1 MRVYVSENSPPSN
14 IIVWQKT
21 VFWGT
26 SNIGKDGQQQ
36 SSSVSQGS
44 QQQQQP
50 VASIPVPP
58 LIGLQQQQQPQ
69 SSASTSRQIEQNWLT
84 PVVSSAQSTL
94 QRYLLSQSQAPG
106 SLTADFL
113 RSTFSTHKY
122 DMQPPISRQET
133 VIRSPSPRRASYSN
147 ATTTGNAPPTT
158 TRKGGRFRP
167 NWLEQFDWL
176 RYDDVHN
183 VMFCC
188 YCRRWCNEIPDIR
201 TSFVEGN
208 SNFRLEIVN
217 HHDRC
222 KAHRLCRE
230 KEMQDQESKP
240 TEAADPENT

>member
-1 MRVYVSENSPPSN
+1 MSQNSP
-14 IIVWQKT
+14 QH
-21 VFWGT
+21 
-26 SNIGKDGQQQ
+26 QQ
-36 SSSVSQGS
+36 S
-44 QQQQQP
+44 QQQQQQQ
-50 VASIPVPP
+50 VVSIPVPP
-58 LIGLQQQQQPQ
+58 LIGLQSQQQQ
-69 SSASTSRQIEQNWLT
+69 SSASTSRQLDQSWLT
-84 PVVSSAQSTL
+84 PAVSTSAAQSTL
-94 QRYLLSQSQAPG
+94 QRYLLSQSQTPCSMA
-106 SLTADFL
+106 SDLLFRT
-113 RSTFSTHKY
+113 TFTPHKY
-122 DMQPPISRQET
+122 DMKPPTSRQET

-147 ATTTGNAPPTT
+147 ATGNPPA

-176 RYDDVHN
+176 RFDDIQN

-230 KEMQDQESKP
+230 KEVQDQETKAN
-240 TEAADPENT
+240 EAKEQENT